1 MSRSHTVG
9 LLFMK
14 DRPIRFTFQSQPH
27 WCPDGGSLGRLAR
40 HLSTPPFDF
49 TSPTL
54 AVSGGIRRLG
64 AWFGAVPGTA
74 SRAVRA
80 CGLRSSRARGA
91 TARRTRCRSH
101 LEGGVGT
108 RWLGP
113 IGTGQRGDPHIARA
127 VAAWLCRRHS
137 EVPLRELAPQLG
149 LSRADSVPKQ
159 TRGMDA
165 RLRARSGPFCKD
177 VSPPGTRLR
186 VVLWMAHSTTTPHQ
200 PALAGQRA

>member
-1 MSRSHTVG
+1 VVCDPPAPEARQ
-9 LLFMK
+9 LA
-14 DRPIRFTFQSQPH
+14 
-27 WCPDGGSLGRLAR
+27 GRDAAAILR
-40 HLSTPPFDF
+40 
-49 TSPTL
+49 
-54 AVSGGIRRLG
+54 AVSEHD
-64 AWFGAVPGTA
+64 
-74 SRAVRA
+74 
-80 CGLRSSRARGA
+80 GLDRSALA
-91 TARRTRCRSH
+91 
-101 LEGGVGT
+101 
-108 RWLGP
+108 
-113 IGTGQRGDPHIARA
+113 QRGDPHIARA

-159 TRGMDA
+159 TRSMDA

>member
-1 MSRSHTVG
+1 VTPSHTVG
-9 LLFMK
+9 LLFTN

-40 HLSTPPFDF
+40 HLSTPPFDI

-64 AWFGAVPGTA
+64 AWLGAVPGTA

-113 IGTGQRGDPHIARA
+113 IGTGPARRSPHRSRRRCLALPPPQRSP
-127 VAAWLCRRHS
+127 
-137 EVPLRELAPQLG
+137 AP
-149 LSRADSVPKQ
+149 
-159 TRGMDA
+159 
-165 RLRARSGPFCKD
+165 RARPPTWP
-177 VSPPGTRLR
+177 VSCRQRPQADPQHGR
-186 VVLWMAHSTTTPHQ
+186 S
-200 PALAGQRA
+200 PASPVRALL